1 MFLDYENYPDS
12 LYSESIMSEDTFER
26 IQEYAELD
34 DDEREAYEAFMDVT
48 CESAPSMEAFRERYC
63 GEWDSE
69 EAFAEHLTDELCMFD
84 NVPESITRFF
94 DFKAF
99 ARELFMSDYDMGDG
113 GHVFRTC

>member
-1 MFLDYENYPDS
+1 MFQLE
-12 LYSESIMSEDTFER
+12 T
-26 IQEYAELD
+26 
-34 DDEREAYEAFMDVT
+34 MDNWLKT
-48 CESAPSMEAFRERYC
+48 RPAPGTSGDGLFR
-63 GEWDSE
+63 
-69 EAFAEHLTDELCMFD
+69 FADELCMFD